1 MNIFH
6 PTINALQRYT
16 VLHGHISL
24 HKYSTAK
31 IHRTPWTYF
40 TPHIYITAKIHNLM
54 KSWMENS
61 LDSSMRPVIWFMIYQ
76 PDEVLDGSLDSSVRS
91 VTWFMIYQPD
101 EVLDGSLDSSV
112 RPVTRFMMSC
122 RNIVH
127 QPDGVLDSSLDSSVR
142 PVTRFMMSCRNIVH
156 QPDGVLDS
164 SLDSS
169 IRSVTWFTIY
179 QLDEAWTAHWIAQW
193 DQSHGLWFTN
203 LMKSWTG
210 DSLDNSIR
218 SVTWFMVYQPDE
230 VLDGGFVGQLDEISH
245 MVYDEP
251 GHVFCITQVLAL
263 QCTAHN
269 GLLGLPSVWML
280 HNSKWEQV
288 SSPHRHLLSLWVPTY
303 WTERSICDE
312 PKALS
317 LLTLVGQPR
326 TMDEEAAVWSLFILT
341 RQQQLPNRGLA
352 ILFGQMKLWMKI
364 QQFCLVLNLTSKVGW
379 WWWGVGYLL
388 YTLLLSTSQ
397 WRRWRNHTFF
407 LLRKRNNTSAQ
418 KGHSFLFLS
427 KQNQHFFTKRP
438 Q

>member
-127 QPDGVLDSSLDSSVR
+127 QPDGVLDSSLDSS
-142 PVTRFMMSCRNIVH
+142 
-156 QPDGVLDS
+156 
-164 SLDSS
+164 

-210 DSLDNSIR
+210 DSLDSSMR
-218 SVTWFMVYQPDE
+218 SVTWFMMSQVMCSAS
-230 VLDGGFVGQLDEISH
+230 LKFSH
-245 MVYDEP
+245 CNAQHTTDSWV
-251 GHVFCITQVLAL
+251 CL
-263 QCTAHN
+263 QSECYTILN
-269 GLLGLPSVWML
+269 G
-280 HNSKWEQV
+280 NK
-288 SSPHRHLLSLWVPTY
+288 
-303 WTERSICDE
+303 
-312 PKALS
+312 
-317 LLTLVGQPR
+317 
-326 TMDEEAAVWSLFILT
+326 
-341 RQQQLPNRGLA
+341 
-352 ILFGQMKLWMKI
+352 
-364 QQFCLVLNLTSKVGW
+364 
-379 WWWGVGYLL
+379 
-388 YTLLLSTSQ
+388 
-397 WRRWRNHTFF
+397 
-407 LLRKRNNTSAQ
+407 
-418 KGHSFLFLS
+418 
-427 KQNQHFFTKRP
+427 
-438 Q
+438 